1 MTFDEEM
8 QAFAAMSEEEQL
20 KAFME
25 AALEYQASVTPERFD
40 WFVEL
45 LKDDADGKIPSQVA
59 AQIEKQ

>member
-25 AALEYQASVTPERFD
+25 AIREYQASVTPERFD
-40 WFVEL
+40 GFVEL